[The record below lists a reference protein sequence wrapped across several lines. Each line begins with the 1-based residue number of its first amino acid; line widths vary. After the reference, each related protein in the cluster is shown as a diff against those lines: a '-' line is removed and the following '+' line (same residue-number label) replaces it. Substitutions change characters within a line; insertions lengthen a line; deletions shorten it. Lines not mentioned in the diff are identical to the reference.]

1 MRNLI
6 FVAILIFLLIFTLGI
21 HLLYLLLLNVLSNKN
36 IRNTLIQRANRP
48 KRKWTGVPFVSVIVP
63 VYNEEL
69 VIERRLNNI
78 LESAYPR
85 EKIEIIVVDSGSE
98 DKTSTIIN
106 DKFRGHITFI
116 REDKRSGKAHAVN
129 LALDKCKGDIVILTD
144 GPTLYQKETISE
156 IVSSF
161 EDSSI
166 GGVSVL
172 YKIPNNNY
180 NQITTSEGIIWSY
193 KNRIRVLE
201 SKVFSTSWLSG
212 EACAFR
218 REIIDHV
225 SEDTL
230 ADDSNIAF
238 QVISKG
244 YRAIINENS
253 NFVEKSPSEAD
264 DYFKTKTRR
273 ALGGVKEILRFK
285 FFLFNPNYGC
295 FGLIIFPY
303 RFFAELISPIPS
315 LIAAGLIIPALME
328 LGIHFGP
335 HIIIPITVAL
345 MLSVFFLRCTL
356 IAYIYTQLILLKA
369 LILLLKGKSD
379 VRWIQAR
386 TTR

>member
-1 MRNLI
+1 M
-6 FVAILIFLLIFTLGI
+6 
-21 HLLYLLLLNVLSNKN
+21 HLLYLLLLKLLSNKS
-36 IRNTLIQRANRP
+36 IRTSLIERDTRP
-48 KRKWTGVPFVSVIVP
+48 KRKRAGVPFVSVIVP

-78 LESAYPR
+78 FETTYPR
-85 EKIEIIVVDSGSE
+85 EKIEVIVVDSGSD

-106 DKFRGHITFI
+106 DKFRGHVTFI
-116 REDKRSGKAHAVN
+116 REDERSGKAHAIN
-129 LALDKCKGDIVILTD
+129 LALDKCRGDIVILTD

-172 YKIPNNNY
+172 YKIPNNKD
-180 NQITTSEGIIWSY
+180 NQITASESIIWSY

-218 REIIDHV
+218 REIVEYV

-244 YRAIINENS
+244 YRAVINENS

-273 ALGGVKEILRFK
+273 ALGGIKEILRFK
-285 FFLFNPNYGC
+285 FLLLNPHYGC

-303 RFFAELISPIPS
+303 RFFAEVISPIPS
-315 LIAAGLIIPALME
+315 LIAAGLIIPALTE
-328 LGIHFGP
+328 VGIHLGLN
-335 HIIIPITVAL
+335 IIIPITVAL
-345 MLSVFFLRCTL
+345 VLSVFFLRCTI

-386 TTR
+386 TTRRT

>member
-1 MRNLI
+1 M
-6 FVAILIFLLIFTLGI
+6 
-21 HLLYLLLLNVLSNKN
+21 HLLYLSLLKVLSNKS
-36 IRNTLIQRANRP
+36 IRTTLIERDTRP
-48 KRKWTGVPFVSVIVP
+48 KRKRLDVLFVSVIVP

-78 LESAYPR
+78 FETTYPR
-85 EKIEIIVVDSGSE
+85 EKIEVIVVDSGSD

-106 DKFRGHITFI
+106 DKFRGHVTFI
-116 REDKRSGKAHAVN
+116 REDERRGKAHAIN
-129 LALDKCKGDIVILTD
+129 LALDKCRGDIVILTD

-172 YKIPNNNY
+172 YKIPNNKD
-180 NQITTSEGIIWSY
+180 NQITASESIIWSY

-218 REIIDHV
+218 REIIEYV

-244 YRAIINENS
+244 YRAIINEKS

-273 ALGGVKEILRFK
+273 ALGGIKEILRFK
-285 FFLFNPNYGC
+285 FFLFNPHYGC

-303 RFFAELISPIPS
+303 RFFAEVISPIPS
-315 LIAAGLIIPALME
+315 LIAAGLIIPALTE
-328 LGIHFGP
+328 VGIHLGLN
-335 HIIIPITVAL
+335 IIIPMTVAL
-345 MLSVFFLRCTL
+345 VLSVFFLRCTI